1 MNVKRL
7 DGRMLNFWIAKSAGF
22 NPLSDAPALVRGE
35 PQNNSF
41 WHRHNYNPANDW
53 SHAGVIVAENWFAI
67 EDTLLEWFGE
77 QWPHIPTVADN
88 PLKWFMRAFVATQ
101 FGDEVEDVAA
111 NVEFDDTSYQTPA
124 TQQKNAPAS
133 ATVRP
138 WYKVLG
144 W

>member
-7 DGRMLNFWIAKSAGF
+7 DGRMLNFWIAKSTGHIH
-22 NPLSDAPALVRGE
+22 LSDAAGLGHSE
-35 PQNNSF
+35 SLDSSF

-53 SHAGVIVAENWFAI
+53 SHAGVIVSENWYAI

-77 QWPHIPTVADN
+77 QWPHTPTVADN

-101 FGDEVEDVAA
+101 FGDDVEDVGG
-111 NVEFDDTSYQTPA
+111 NVDFDDTNYQTHA
-124 TQQKNAPAS
+124 TQQKNVPTI
-133 ATVRP
+133 ATARP

>member
-7 DGRMLNFWIAKSAGF
+7 DGRMLNFWIAKSTGM
-22 NPLSDAPALVRGE
+22 SQSGDAPALARGE
-35 PQNNSF
+35 SQDSSF
-41 WHRHNYNPANDW
+41 WHRYNYNPANDW

-77 QWPHIPTVADN
+77 QWPHVPTVADN

-101 FGDEVEDVAA
+101 FGDEVEDVAMT
-111 NVEFDDTSYQTPA
+111 VDFDDTSYQTPA
-124 TQQKNAPAS
+124 QPPRKERAS
-133 ATVRP
+133 QSVRP